1 MPKPK
6 YEVVIDDLVTLKH
19 ANRIFVRQKNRPNFR
34 ILLYIRFIVIMGG
47 EQLPEKILLRFLL
60 LRLPTPLLQYITT
73 NDGRRFLY
81 NILCVS
87 FN

>member
-19 ANRIFVRQKNRPNFR
+19 ANIKFVRQKNRPNFR
-34 ILLYIRFIVIMGG
+34 ILLDIRFIVIMGG
-47 EQLPEKILLRFLL
+47 KQLPEKILLRFLL